1 MVTGSDAVPE
11 NAKKLTKRVI
21 DLTVPGERRFE
32 IWDVELKGFG
42 LRVEPSGVKSFILRY
57 RPGGRRSAKRFVNL
71 GRYGAV
77 TPDEARRQARDHLGA
92 VARGVDPAQE
102 RARKRAAAT
111 VGEAAQRFIDEHVV
125 PKRKRSTIAGY
136 RHAFDAH
143 ILPEFRSRQAEAV
156 TRADVARLHHR
167 LEARPSTAN
176 YVMAVLSSF
185 YSWCD
190 RQGLVPEGYNP
201 VTRLERYRE
210 QGRERY
216 LTSVELTRLG
226 DALREAET
234 TGLPWQADELGPRAK
249 HLAKMENRRT
259 VLDPGAVAAIRLLIL
274 TGARLR
280 EILHL
285 RWNEV
290 DFERGL
296 AFLPDSKTGRKTLVL
311 SRAAIRILN
320 ELPRVGSTFV
330 IAGSNDEKP
339 RTDLNKPWTAVRRRA
354 ELADVRL
361 HDLRHTFASIGAGAS
376 LGLPIVGKLLGHTQ
390 PQTTARYAHLDASP
404 LRHAADLIAD
414 QIEVSLRLRE
424 VTEPS
429 IQRTTERGRGETLPT
444 LYIDKDE

>member
-1 MVTGSDAVPE
+1 MIASWLPWFPSTVVTRWSLAAIAMSDNPT
-11 NAKKLTKRVI
+11 KLTKRII
-21 DLTVPGERRFE
+21 DLAGPRGRRYE
-32 IWDVELKGFG
+32 IWDAELKGFG
-42 LRVEPSGVKSFILRY
+42 LRVEPSGLKSFILRY
-57 RPGGRRSAKRFVNL
+57 RPGGRRAAKRFVNL

-77 TPDEARRQARDHLGA
+77 TPDEARRQAREHLGA

-111 VGEAAQRFIDEHVV
+111 IGEVAQRFIDEHVV
-125 PKRKRSTIAGY
+125 PKRKASTIASY

-143 ILPEFRSRQAEAV
+143 ILPDFRSRQAEAI

-167 LEARPSTAN
+167 LEDRPATAN
-176 YVMAVLSSF
+176 YVMAVLSSL

-190 RQGLVPEGYNP
+190 QQGLVPDGYNP

-216 LTSVELTRLG
+216 LTSAELTRLG

-234 TGLPWQADELGPRAK
+234 TGVPWQVDETGPGAK
-249 HLAKMENRRT
+249 HLAKPENRRT

-290 DFERGL
+290 DVERGL

-311 SRAAIRILN
+311 SRAAIRVLQA
-320 ELPRVGSTFV
+320 LPRTNPTFV
-330 IAGSNDEKP
+330 IAGNKDEKP
-339 RTDLNKPWTAVRRRA
+339 RADLNKPWRAVRQRA
-354 ELADVRL
+354 NLPGVRL

-376 LGLPIVGKLLGHTQ
+376 LGLPIVGKLLGHSQ
-390 PQTTARYAHLDASP
+390 PETTARYAHLDASP
-404 LRHAADLIAD
+404 LRQAADLIGD
-414 QIEVSLRLRE
+414 KIDDSLDRNAAR
-424 VTEPS
+424 
-429 IQRTTERGRGETLPT
+429 
-444 LYIDKDE
+444 